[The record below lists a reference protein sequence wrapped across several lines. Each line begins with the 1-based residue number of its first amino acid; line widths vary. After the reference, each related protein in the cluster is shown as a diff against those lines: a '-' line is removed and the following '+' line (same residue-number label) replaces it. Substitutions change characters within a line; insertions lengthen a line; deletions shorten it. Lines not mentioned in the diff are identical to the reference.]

1 MTSFLFSL
9 YMIMMTMHCFA
20 FYHIIFVPEIPCC
33 LPAYIVP
40 SYVMFLYTNT
50 SYKRIYRLSQLH
62 VRSNRIYLFPLLYL
76 GSILFY
82 THLCMYFAQDTK
94 VDRQAGKHEASNSK
108 AGQRGCFTVRHI
120 KCTYL
125 ISGGALSLTKF
136 STVCICVHEGVAA
149 EHHGVQIVYTW
160 EYNIQTKRIIPLEMF
175 CFFEYAR
182 T

>member
-94 VDRQAGKHEASNSK
+94 VDRQAGKQLESRAERLFCCEAHKVHLSNK
-108 AGQRGCFTVRHI
+108 WRC
-120 KCTYL
+120 
-125 ISGGALSLTKF
+125 SLTDKIFNCVYACMRGWQQNIMASKLYILENIIFKQRELYHSRCFAF
-136 STVCICVHEGVAA
+136 SSMQ
-149 EHHGVQIVYTW
+149 EH
-160 EYNIQTKRIIPLEMF
+160 RRF
-175 CFFEYAR
+175 S
-182 T
+182 